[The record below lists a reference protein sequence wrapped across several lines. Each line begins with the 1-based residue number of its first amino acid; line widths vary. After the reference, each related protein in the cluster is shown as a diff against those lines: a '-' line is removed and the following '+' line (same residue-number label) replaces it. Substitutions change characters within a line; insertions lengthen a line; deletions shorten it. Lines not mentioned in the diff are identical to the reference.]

1 MHDYYIDTPM
11 NLARTPYAK
20 GELRTIIATRVPCE
34 AFSITARE
42 PADSSQIGCGIYIK
56 KADADCFI
64 EVVDEQGVCQGLMT
78 SLFGDRP
85 VRFAPRAVVP
95 VQ

>member
-1 MHDYYIDTPM
+1 MPDYYLDTPM
-11 NLARTPYAK
+11 NIAGIPYTKA
-20 GELRTIIATRVPCE
+20 ELQAIILTRVPCE
-34 AFSITARE
+34 SFIIIARNQ
-42 PADSSQIGCGIYIK
+42 ADSSQIGCGVYIK
-56 KADADCFI
+56 KADAGCFI

-95 VQ
+95 AQ